1 MRHADIGAARVPL
14 VKVGVGSGMCS
25 GLVDSR
31 RQTMV
36 DGWLLLLGVTIV
48 VVLAHEANCHQ
59 LIRTRRS
66 SAVFLSSRVRNN
78 GNNTHRVGDATRE
91 RCCSSPPTRSGFR
104 RGGALC
110 EFGPMEV

>member
-36 DGWLLLLGVTIV
+36 DGWLLLLG
-48 VVLAHEANCHQ
+48 
-59 LIRTRRS
+59 
-66 SAVFLSSRVRNN
+66 
-78 GNNTHRVGDATRE
+78 
-91 RCCSSPPTRSGFR
+91 
-104 RGGALC
+104 
-110 EFGPMEV
+110 